1 MIKPQSLRDL
11 LASALPDLARDPDR
25 LLIFIDRGS
34 VVSTLAPGRS
44 FEYRYTLNLI
54 ITDYAGHPDAV
65 MVPLLDWI
73 RVNQPEL
80 LANDKRRGEIAFEV
94 DVLANDKVDMDIKL
108 PLTERVGVH
117 AGADGALTIEH
128 YPEPVIEQPY
138 PPGRWRLYLK
148 DDLLAEWDAPGH
160 G

>member
-1 MIKPQSLRDL
+1 MIKLQSLRDTI
-11 LASALPDLARDPDR
+11 ANGIPDLARDPDR
-25 LLIFIDRGS
+25 LLVFIDNGH
-34 VVSTLAPGRS
+34 VVSTLAPGAS

-65 MVPLLDWI
+65 FVPLLDWI
-73 RVNQPEL
+73 RANQPEL

-117 AGADGALTIEH
+117 RGSDGVVTVEH
-128 YPEPVIEQPY
+128 YPEPVMEQPFA
-138 PPGRWRLYLK
+138 PMHWKLYLK
-148 DDLLAEWDAPGH
+148 DELLAEWDAPAG

>member
-1 MIKPQSLRDL
+1 VIKPQSLRDL
-11 LASALPDLARDPDR
+11 LTSALPELAQNPDR
-25 LLIFIDRGS
+25 MLVFIDAGS

-44 FEYRYTLNLI
+44 FEYRYTLNMI
-54 ITDYAGHPDAV
+54 ITDFAGHPDAV

-80 LANDKRRGEIAFEV
+80 LANDKRRGEIAFDV

-117 AGADGALTIEH
+117 AGADGVLTIEH
-128 YPEPVIEQPY
+128 YPEPVIEQPFA
-138 PPGRWRLYLK
+138 PMRWKLFLK
-148 DDLLAEWDAPGH
+148 DDLLAEWDAPAG